1 MLKPETILLVED
13 EALISMLLERQLLN
27 LGCSL
32 VEKVSSGEAALAS
45 AAIRRPDLVFMDI
58 KIATDI
64 DGCKGAPQRIDAPNR
79 KRVGSMTAAR
89 LLCQAHPGIRVAFMT
104 AYGTPLLRAEAQTVN
119 PLIFLEKPLSLSD
132 LELVLGL
139 YARDQTRR

>member
-58 KIATDI
+58 HLATDM
-64 DGCKGAPQRIDAPNR
+64 DG
-79 KRVGSMTAAR
+79 VTAAR